1 MSKTLY
7 VSDMDGTLLNSASEV
22 SASTRDMLN
31 RAIAAG
37 AQFTVATARTPAT
50 VSRLLEGVD
59 MQLPAVVMTGAALWS
74 PRTNRYSDV
83 KYIPI
88 ETVDGMIEVYRRYG
102 LPTFVYRLE
111 DNRIVLYHYGP
122 FTADERDFLMARIGN
137 PFKRFDNERCDI
149 DGMPVR
155 HDDVVLFYAM
165 QPNDD
170 IARVDEALSDLPV
183 RATVYHD
190 MYGPET
196 AMLEVF
202 AEGTS
207 KAEAVRRLAENIG
220 ADRIVVFGD
229 NLNDLPMMQ
238 VADVAVAVGNA
249 IDPVREA
256 ADVIIGDHDSDAVAR
271 FILDDMQ

>member
-83 KYIPI
+83 KYIPSD
-88 ETVDGMIEVYRRYG
+88 TVDGMIEVYRRYG
-102 LPTFVYRLE
+102 LPTFIYRLE

-165 QPNDD
+165 QPNYD

-207 KAEAVRRLAENIG
+207 KAEAVRHLAENIG